1 MMTNTVFFFFLKDV
15 WRVMRSLAHR
25 ALKKWECVTARVW
38 KFAHADFGIFRKA
51 KDQKCTSVC
60 VCAFIS
66 LCAHFWRNV
75 CLRGRPCL
83 SVKERV
89 PGRACGRGRLWEM
102 EGVKSSVW
110 GICQRSVLDRG
121 DHWDEKGGRAPGV
134 ERDRDYWGLGALT
147 TGRMAAHHL
156 QTHTHTHLCHCV
168 LFTSS
173 GYTCPALQRLRAK
186 PRVNKIVFLSGWKC
200 ALLCL
205 QNNDM
210 GNKSLA
216 LEPLQALKCQQLE
229 ENRVVRI
236 KVEAK

>member
-1 MMTNTVFFFFLKDV
+1 MIDKYCIFLKNV
-15 WRVMRSLAHR
+15 VITSTQNLWEMRMCEHVFAGSCILILGFLKNKGSQVHAH
-25 ALKKWECVTARVW
+25 
-38 KFAHADFGIFRKA
+38 
-51 KDQKCTSVC
+51 

-66 LCAHFWRNV
+66 LCARVHTLWSNV

-83 SVKERV
+83 TVKERV

-134 ERDRDYWGLGALT
+134 ERHRDYWGLGALT

-156 QTHTHTHLCHCV
+156 QTHTHSHLSHCV
-168 LFTSS
+168 LL
-173 GYTCPALQRLRAK
+173 TCPALQRLRAK
-186 PRVNKIVFLSGWKC
+186 PRVNKIVFLFGWKC

-210 GNKSLA
+210 GNKSPA
-216 LEPLQALKCQQLE
+216 LEPLQALKCRQLK

-236 KVEAK
+236 KV